1 MPESHPKDK
10 CVKARQKRGSSRVR
24 TVAVERLQQNGSV
37 AALER
42 ERGSMRAGAWQCCVC
57 NMMDFDVFG
66 LRERMVFMLEQ
77 PPKYKCKS
85 IF

>member
-10 CVKARQKRGSSRVR
+10 CVKARQKRGSSGVR

-42 ERGSMRAGAWQCCVC
+42 ERGSMRAGAWQH
-57 NMMDFDVFG
+57 
-66 LRERMVFMLEQ
+66 
-77 PPKYKCKS
+77 
-85 IF
+85 